1 MRFAVRIAVLGAAA
15 MLVGAGVGAGIYAL
29 QSGNSSPVV
38 RAHRTAAA
46 ERLASAHRPA
56 WALRDRA
63 LRGQATWP
71 AGAVAA
77 LPIRGRDQTGH
88 EFSLS
93 SLRGRTVAVAFFDSH
108 CHAECPL
115 EGRALASA
123 ERTLRPAQR
132 PVLVAVSVNPRD
144 TPASA
149 RAATRAWGL
158 SQVAPWHW
166 VMGKRAA
173 LEPIYRAYHIY
184 VGKAVRGDI
193 QHTEALI
200 LVDRRGYERS
210 GYLWPF
216 ATRFV
221 NHDLRVLAR

>member
-1 MRFAVRIAVLGAAA
+1 VRIAALLAAA
-15 MLVGAGVGAGIYAL
+15 VLVGAGIGVGVYALGAG
-29 QSGNSSPVV
+29 NSKPLV
-38 RAHRTAAA
+38 RAHRPAAA
-46 ERLASAHRPA
+46 EHLSSSHRPV
-56 WALRDRA
+56 WALHDPA

-71 AGAVAA
+71 AGKLAA
-77 LPIRGRDQTGH
+77 PPIRGRDQTGG
-88 EFSLS
+88 EFSLR
-93 SLRGRTVAVAFFDSH
+93 SLRGRTVALVFFDSH

-123 ERTLRPAQR
+123 ERTLPAGQR

-149 RAATRAWGL
+149 RRAARAWGL
-158 SQVAPWHW
+158 AQAAPWHW

-173 LEPIYRAYHIY
+173 LAPIYRAYHIF
-184 VGKAVRGDI
+184 VGKAVHGDI
-193 QHTEALI
+193 PHTEALI
-200 LVDRRGYERS
+200 LIDRRGYERS

-221 NHDLRVLAR
+221 THDLRVLAG

>member
-1 MRFAVRIAVLGAAA
+1 MRIAALFAAA
-15 MLVGAGVGAGIYAL
+15 VLVGAGIGAGVYAL
-29 QSGNSSPVV
+29 KSGDTKPVV
-38 RAHRTAAA
+38 LAHRTAAA
-46 ERLASAHRPA
+46 DRLSSSHRPV
-56 WALRDRA
+56 WALHDPS

-71 AGAVAA
+71 AGKLAA
-77 LPIRGRDQTGH
+77 PPIQGRDQTGG
-88 EFSLS
+88 EFSLG
-93 SLRGRTVAVAFFDSH
+93 SLRGRTVAIAFFDSH

-123 ERTLRPAQR
+123 ERTVPAAQR

-144 TPASA
+144 TPTSA
-149 RAATRAWGL
+149 RHAVRVWGL
-158 SQVAPWHW
+158 ARVAPWHW

-173 LEPIYRAYHIY
+173 LAPIYRAYHIY
-184 VGKAVRGDI
+184 VGKAAHGDI
-193 QHTEALI
+193 PHTEALI

-221 NHDLRVLAR
+221 AHDVRVLAG

>member
-1 MRFAVRIAVLGAAA
+1 VRIAALFAAA
-15 MLVGAGVGAGIYAL
+15 VLIGAGIGAGIHAL
-29 QSGNSSPVV
+29 RSGNTKPVV

-46 ERLASAHRPA
+46 DRLSSSRRPV
-56 WALRDRA
+56 WALHDPS

-71 AGAVAA
+71 AGKLAA
-77 LPIRGRDQTGH
+77 PPIGGRDQTGG
-88 EFSLS
+88 EFSLR
-93 SLRGRTVAVAFFDSH
+93 SLRGRTVAIAFFDSH

-123 ERTLRPAQR
+123 ERTVPAGQR

-144 TPASA
+144 TAASA
-149 RAATRAWGL
+149 RRAVRAWGL
-158 SQVAPWHW
+158 AHVAPWHW

-173 LEPIYRAYHIY
+173 LAPIYRAYHIY
-184 VGKAVRGDI
+184 VGKAIHGDI

-200 LVDRRGYERS
+200 LVDRHGYERS

-221 NHDLRVLAR
+221 AHDVRVLAG

>member
-1 MRFAVRIAVLGAAA
+1 MAA
-15 MLVGAGVGAGIYAL
+15 
-29 QSGNSSPVV
+29 P
-38 RAHRTAAA
+38 
-46 ERLASAHRPA
+46 
-56 WALRDRA
+56 
-63 LRGQATWP
+63 
-71 AGAVAA
+71 
-77 LPIRGRDQTGH
+77 PIRGRDQTGR

-93 SLRGRTVAVAFFDSH
+93 SLRGRTVAIAFFDSH

-221 NHDLRVLAR
+221 SHDLRVLAR

>member
-1 MRFAVRIAVLGAAA
+1 VRIAALFAAAVLLGAGI
-15 MLVGAGVGAGIYAL
+15 GAGVYAL
-29 QSGNSSPVV
+29 RSGNSKPVV

-46 ERLASAHRPA
+46 DRLYSSHRPV
-56 WALRDRA
+56 WAMHDPA

-71 AGAVAA
+71 AGKLAA
-77 LPIRGRDQTGH
+77 PPIRGRDQKGG
-88 EFSLS
+88 EFSLR
-93 SLRGRTVAVAFFDSH
+93 SLRGRTVAIAFFDSH

-115 EGRALASA
+115 EGRAMASA
-123 ERTLRPAQR
+123 ERTLSAGQR

-149 RAATRAWGL
+149 RRAARAWGL
-158 SQVAPWHW
+158 AHAAPWYW

-173 LEPIYRAYHIY
+173 LAPIYRAYHIY
-184 VGKAVRGDI
+184 VGKAVHGDI

-221 NHDLRVLAR
+221 AHDLRVLAG

>member
-1 MRFAVRIAVLGAAA
+1 VRIAALLAAA
-15 MLVGAGVGAGIYAL
+15 ALAGAGIGAGIYAL
-29 QSGNSSPVV
+29 QSGHSHTLV

-46 ERLASAHRPA
+46 ERLSSSRRPV
-56 WALRDRA
+56 WALHDPA
-63 LRGQATWP
+63 LEGQATWP
-71 AGAVAA
+71 AGKLAA
-77 LPIRGRDQTGH
+77 PPIRGRDQTGH

-93 SLRGRTVAVAFFDSH
+93 SLRGRTVAIAFFDSH

-123 ERTLRPAQR
+123 ERTLRAAQR

-144 TPASA
+144 TPRSA
-149 RAATRAWGL
+149 RHAARAWGL
-158 SQVAPWHW
+158 AHVAPWHW
-166 VMGKRAA
+166 VVGKRAA
-173 LEPIYRAYHIY
+173 LAPIYRAYHIY
-184 VGKAVRGDI
+184 VGKAVHGDI
-193 QHTEALI
+193 QHTEALM

-221 NHDLRVLAR
+221 THDLRVLAG